1 MCPLWPPL
9 VAYVLSVL
17 LVMSNDLH
25 QLVFRFTPG
34 GNWVSDYQYG
44 PGYWIVMA
52 FALLFLV
59 SALWNLLRKG
69 HRSHSR
75 KGLILPLLFCA
86 GLLVYLAAYI
96 RRVPLAW
103 ESDLTVNICILSVLF
118 FEAVLH
124 SGMIPVNIQYQRLFA
139 SAPINLTLLD
149 GDGRT
154 VLSSP
159 GAHPIS
165 RSVWKRLC
173 TEIHQPLLRDRDTQ
187 YHAVPVRSGMAVWQE
202 DLSQIN
208 RLRRKIQD
216 VQTRLEAANALLRE
230 EGEVKK
236 RLLAAQTNQ
245 ALFEQLDQDMER
257 RITSLAHL
265 IETLPEAEHP
275 RNLTAYITLCLCH
288 IKRRMNLFFLA
299 RQGESLPGDEL
310 GMYMD
315 ELAELGRYGG
325 LRTLLRCGQIGAL
338 EIRSA
343 ALCYD
348 FAFET
353 ISWTLRE
360 EASPLMGYLEIE
372 GTHLVFRFLPG
383 GDPGRWQFS
392 RELMAAVSALGGE
405 IVCKDLDDAYGIC
418 LTVPLG
424 GESCG

>member
-1 MCPLWPPL
+1 MP
-9 VAYVLSVL
+9 
-17 LVMSNDLH
+17 
-25 QLVFRFTPG
+25 
-34 GNWVSDYQYG
+34 
-44 PGYWIVMA
+44 
-52 FALLFLV
+52 
-59 SALWNLLRKG
+59 
-69 HRSHSR
+69 
-75 KGLILPLLFCA
+75 
-86 GLLVYLAAYI
+86 
-96 RRVPLAW
+96 
-103 ESDLTVNICILSVLF
+103 
-118 FEAVLH
+118 
-124 SGMIPVNIQYQRLFA
+124 
-139 SAPINLTLLD
+139 
-149 GDGRT
+149 
-154 VLSSP
+154 
-159 GAHPIS
+159 
-165 RSVWKRLC
+165 
-173 TEIHQPLLRDRDTQ
+173 
-187 YHAVPVRSGMAVWQE
+187 
-202 DLSQIN
+202 
-208 RLRRKIQD
+208 
-216 VQTRLEAANALLRE
+216 
-230 EGEVKK
+230 
-236 RLLAAQTNQ
+236 
-245 ALFEQLDQDMER
+245 QLDQDMER

-348 FAFET
+348 FAFEAM
-353 ISWTLRE
+353 SWTLRE

-372 GTHLVFRFLPG
+372 GTQLVFRFLPG